1 VSDGRAPVVVTRSL
15 TIARDV
21 TFLRQAA
28 LLLPSAFLF
37 GVLLFL
43 LTHGHQDPCF
53 GTYPFFENVQG
64 GRLATASPEIR
75 FLEQSL
81 LFFVPAYAVVLLFIL
96 GVSLAESALFG
107 ARAPRARSA
116 FGRVFG
122 PVFTVLFLAG
132 TVAVLFAGER
142 IAGRLAPGVLVA
154 PMLVAL
160 APFAGAAA
168 ALLPA
173 VALSLPLSLV
183 AGRSSS

>member
-1 VSDGRAPVVVTRSL
+1 
-15 TIARDV
+15 V

-43 LTHGHQDPCF
+43 LTHGHQDPGF

-96 GVSLAESALFG
+96 GVSLAERAIFG
-107 ARAPRARSA
+107 AHKKTSRSG
-116 FGRVFG
+116 FGLVFG
-122 PVFTVLFLAG
+122 AIFTILFLIA
-132 TVAVLFAGER
+132 TAVAVFQGER
-142 IAGRLAPGVLVA
+142 VAARVAPGALVA
-154 PMLVAL
+154 PLLVAF

-168 ALLPA
+168 AALPA
-173 VALSLPLSLV
+173 AVLAVPVAL
-183 AGRSSS
+183 ARRRSGA